1 MNLCRF
7 SGWIPFEPE
16 TRYTPTGQ
24 KVICFSAKVRDDHGA
39 ESLLR
44 FQMEGDPCAPVPPGL
59 APGRAVDIEA
69 EAVAQTYRRPDG
81 HPATRLVFH
90 VKRLISLARGRA
102 AADPAQLFLGF

>member
-7 SGWIPFEPE
+7 NGWIPFEPE
-16 TRYTPTGQ
+16 TRYTPTGR
-24 KVICFSAKVRDDHGA
+24 KVICFTAKVRDDHGA

-44 FQMEGDPCAPVPPGL
+44 FQMDGDPCAPVPPAI

-69 EAVAQTYRRPDG
+69 EAVAQVYRRPDG

-90 VKRLISLARGRA
+90 VVRLISLARARNA
-102 AADPAQLFLGF
+102 PDPGQLVLEF